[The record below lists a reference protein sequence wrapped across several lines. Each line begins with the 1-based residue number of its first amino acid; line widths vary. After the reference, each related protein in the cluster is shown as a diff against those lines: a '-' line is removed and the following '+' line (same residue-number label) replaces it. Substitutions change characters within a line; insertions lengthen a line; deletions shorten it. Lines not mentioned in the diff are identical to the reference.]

1 MLAGLGALAAA
12 TGLVIVDVPGL
23 LVAARRAAGGR
34 GRPHLDG
41 ELRPDHRD
49 PSLRDARPRDGHRAS
64 AWSRGPTSPPYGR

>member
-23 LVAARRAAGGR
+23 LVAARRAA
-34 GRPHLDG
+34 
-41 ELRPDHRD
+41 
-49 PSLRDARPRDGHRAS
+49 LRDARPRDGHRAS